1 MRVLAVADLH
11 WNVAKSRPSAEAL
24 VARVNAESFDV
35 LMMIGDAGVAD
46 DDSIESCLRAFTFD
60 GPRLFVPGNHELW
73 SHRAGVDLL
82 EDELPRRVEAC
93 GWQWLPRG
101 PFRLDGLAIV
111 GSIGWYDY
119 AFAAPALG
127 IDDAFYAAK
136 ISPGA
141 VLRLEDPADLV
152 PLARVATARA
162 QQTVA
167 RWNDGRLAKVPCADA
182 ELVAR
187 ECARLASHLESV
199 RDAERV
205 IVATHTVPFAELMPP
220 PRGGAGDFAWAYL
233 GSPRLGETIAAFPNV
248 RHVLCGH
255 SHSHADVRIGPIHA
269 INIGAGYPSKR
280 FATIALA

>member
-11 WNVAKSRPSAEAL
+11 RNVAKSRPSAEAL
-24 VARVNAESFDV
+24 AARVNAERFDA
-35 LMMIGDAGVAD
+35 LLMIGDAGVAD

-60 GPRLFVPGNHELW
+60 GPKLFVPGNHELW
-73 SHRAGVDLL
+73 SHRNGVDLL

-93 GWQWLPRG
+93 GWRWLPRE
-101 PFRLDGLAIV
+101 PFLLDGLAIV

-119 AFAAPALG
+119 AFAVPALG
-127 IDDAFYAAK
+127 IDDAFYTAK
-136 ISPGA
+136 VSPGA
-141 VLRLEDPADLV
+141 VLQLEDPPDLV
-152 PLARVATARA
+152 PLARAASPRARG
-162 QQTVA
+162 TVA

-187 ECARLASHLESV
+187 ECARLSAQLESV
-199 RDAERV
+199 RGADRV

-220 PRGGAGDFAWAYL
+220 PRGTPADFAWAYL
-233 GSPRLGETIAAFPNV
+233 GSPRLGETIARFANV

-280 FATIALA
+280 FATIELG